1 MTRTRYRTTDYSW
14 SVWMPASLP
23 RPLPRLP
30 APPRARDPPRASFSC
45 AHHRIADT
53 TSSSRRSDNET
64 KTALVV
70 GRMDGVSSHGVHRL
84 PAVHVLVH
92 TLRACISRCCCSSTL
107 SFTLI
112 STCERSN
119 STSASFCASASASA
133 SRARASC
140 SSNTTQEGR
149 PDRWCQDVNEKVCV
163 WYIHYSSPSRG
174 SCCAPSAWLTAAPAA
189 HAACT
194 TAQHSTAQHS
204 TAQHSTAQHSTA
216 QHSTAQ
222 HSTAQ

>member
-1 MTRTRYRTTDYSW
+1 MHVRCHAVCREGNDDTRSSRLVTRTRYRTTDYSW

-149 PDRWCQDVNEKVCV
+149 PDRWCQDVNEDVNEMQ
-163 WYIHYSSPSRG
+163 R
-174 SCCAPSAWLTAAPAA
+174 APSAALLGSPRIEQ
-189 HAACT
+189 CT
-194 TAQHSTAQHS
+194 RQRG
-204 TAQHSTAQHSTA
+204 
-216 QHSTAQ
+216 
-222 HSTAQ
+222 